1 MIRGLYV
8 AASGMIAQQKRQ
20 ENVSNNIANI
30 ETPSFKKQTLLVK
43 ARESSKISKESDGVK
58 TPIGEMQL
66 GLGVEGVTTD
76 FSQGLLRETGR
87 LEDLAIDGQGYFKT
101 RLVSGEAAYT
111 RNGSLN
117 MDSEGYLYN
126 SDGFPIYGSKTEGG
140 PSEPIQ
146 IDAET
151 FSVDGQGN
159 IIDSEGNKLWKMA
172 FVDIADTALLK
183 DSGTGVY
190 ITETG
195 GSENEIEAENA
206 KIVSG
211 MLEASNVNALEEMV
225 KLMEIS
231 RSFESN
237 QRIIQ
242 SIDETLGKAVNEIGK
257 L

>member
-87 LEDLAIDGQGYFKT
+87 LEDLATDGQGYFKT

-117 MDSEGYLYN
+117 MD
-126 SDGFPIYGSKTEGG
+126 
-140 PSEPIQ
+140 
-146 IDAET
+146 
-151 FSVDGQGN
+151 
-159 IIDSEGNKLWKMA
+159 
-172 FVDIADTALLK
+172 
-183 DSGTGVY
+183 
-190 ITETG
+190 
-195 GSENEIEAENA
+195 
-206 KIVSG
+206 
-211 MLEASNVNALEEMV
+211 
-225 KLMEIS
+225 
-231 RSFESN
+231 
-237 QRIIQ
+237 
-242 SIDETLGKAVNEIGK
+242 
-257 L
+257 